1 MGCHQFSK
9 GAVTQLQ
16 NNGYCSAICFVQ
28 KTGSKIFNDAR
39 MSQLSLK
46 KVNQD
51 SETILFNFI
60 IKKKKILTYGQY
72 FVKSLVACAYNSL
85 LGMSRFFIQP
95 SS

>member
-1 MGCHQFSK
+1 MGCHQFFK

-39 MSQLSLK
+39 MLQLSLK

-60 IKKKKILTYGQY
+60 IKKKNLDIWTILCKV
-72 FVKSLVACAYNSL
+72 F
-85 LGMSRFFIQP
+85 
-95 SS
+95 SSMRL

>member
-60 IKKKKILTYGQY
+60 IIIKKKNLDIWTILCKV
-72 FVKSLVACAYNSL
+72 F
-85 LGMSRFFIQP
+85 
-95 SS
+95 SSMRL

>member
-60 IKKKKILTYGQY
+60 IIIIKKKNLDIWTILCKV
-72 FVKSLVACAYNSL
+72 F
-85 LGMSRFFIQP
+85 
-95 SS
+95 SSMRL

>member
-9 GAVTQLQ
+9 GAVTHFQ

-39 MSQLSLK
+39 MSQLSLR

-51 SETILFNFI
+51 SETVLFNFI
-60 IKKKKILTYGQY
+60 FKKKILTYEKY
-72 FVKSLVACAYNSL
+72 FVQSLVACAYNSL

-95 SS
+95 SR

>member
-60 IKKKKILTYGQY
+60 IKKKNLDIWTILCKV
-72 FVKSLVACAYNSL
+72 F
-85 LGMSRFFIQP
+85 
-95 SS
+95 SSMRL

>member
-60 IKKKKILTYGQY
+60 IIQKK
-72 FVKSLVACAYNSL
+72 S
-85 LGMSRFFIQP
+85 
-95 SS
+95 

>member
-1 MGCHQFSK
+1 MGCHKLSE

-39 MSQLSLK
+39 MLQLSLK
-46 KVNQD
+46 KVNRD

-60 IKKKKILTYGQY
+60 IIKKILTYGQY
-72 FVKSLVACAYNSL
+72 FVQSLVACASSL
-85 LGMSRFFIQP
+85 LAMQ
-95 SS
+95 

>member
-60 IKKKKILTYGQY
+60 IIIIIKKKNLDIWTILCKV
-72 FVKSLVACAYNSL
+72 F
-85 LGMSRFFIQP
+85 
-95 SS
+95 SSMRL

>member
-60 IKKKKILTYGQY
+60 IIIIKNLDIWTILCKV
-72 FVKSLVACAYNSL
+72 F
-85 LGMSRFFIQP
+85 
-95 SS
+95 SSMRL

>member
-39 MSQLSLK
+39 MLQLSLK

-51 SETILFNFI
+51 SETVLFNFI
-60 IKKKKILTYGQY
+60 FKKKILTYEKY
-72 FVKSLVACAYNSL
+72 FVQSLVACAYNSL

-95 SS
+95 SR

>member
-60 IKKKKILTYGQY
+60 IIIKKILTYGQY